1 MKAID
6 LTRIEVLIGTGGIG
20 TGKFFELEGDHT
32 LTRNESRGGI
42 LRDWRDYCKLHI
54 VLHYF
59 AMLRSPQSTP
69 KVRVLPVGKVGD
81 DAAGARLL
89 EQMAAAGMEVSFVG
103 KVSNAPT
110 LFSVSFIYPDRT
122 GGNITASNS
131 ASGRVSPDD
140 MGPVEEVM
148 AAYEGK
154 GIAVSLPEV
163 SLRARAALLALATR
177 HRLFRSASFTVAEM
191 AEVKRGGLLKEVDL
205 LTINHDEADALA
217 DGVSRAGQKPAE
229 CGSLR
234 DALADVIARINPD
247 LRLCLTMGADG
258 SWAFW
263 RETWEYIPPAHVEVV
278 NTAGA
283 GDAYL
288 AGVLAGLVNGM
299 PFIRR
304 APARREN
311 LAEDGIST
319 ACDYGS
325 LIAGLSTTSPQTI
338 HPGLNISLVME
349 YVRAN
354 SIELVGSSAVTTE
367 PKR

>member
-1 MKAID
+1 MNAID

-20 TGKFFELEGDHT
+20 TGMFFELEGDHT
-32 LTRNESRGGI
+32 LTRNESRVGI

-59 AMLRSPQSTP
+59 AMLRSPQSAAI
-69 KVRVLPVGKVGD
+69 VRILPVGKVGD
-81 DAAGARLL
+81 DAVGAKLL
-89 EQMAAAGMEVSFVG
+89 EQMAAAGMEVSYVG
-103 KVSNAPT
+103 KVTDAPT

-140 MGPVEEVM
+140 IGLAEEVM
-148 AAYEGK
+148 AVYEGK

-163 SLRARAALLALATR
+163 SLRARVALLALATR

-191 AEVKRGGLLKEVDL
+191 DEVKRGGLLKEVDL

-217 DGVSRAGQKPAE
+217 GGVARAGQKPVE

-234 DALADVIARINPD
+234 DALTEVIARVNPD
-247 LRLCLTMGADG
+247 LRLCLTMGAAG

-263 RETWEYIPPAHVEVV
+263 RGTWEYIPPAHVKSV

-288 AGVLAGLVNGM
+288 AGVLTGLVNGR

-311 LAEDGIST
+311 LAEGGIST

-325 LIAGLSTTSPQTI
+325 MVAGLSTMSPRTI
-338 HPGLNISLVME
+338 HPDLSIAMVREYALANGIQLDDYSL
-349 YVRAN
+349 
-354 SIELVGSSAVTTE
+354 
-367 PKR
+367 